1 MLTVSIYNQYAMIYD
16 VAMKFP
22 EQFYCAI

>member
-1 MLTVSIYNQYAMIYD
+1 MMKTELHG

-22 EQFYCAI
+22 EQFYCTAWL